1 MITIT
6 AYTAAGE
13 VLASA
18 AHPREA
24 LLRIDRVYEDGDYI
38 QIDSDLQ
45 HLIVQ
50 MDATILPGEVYL
62 PEGRMTWRVPTG
74 EHRLAYC
81 PVAFQGA
88 RHIVTARAMTDSEVA
103 ARRNIAC
110 NPADLR
116 GDTDFFPH
124 CTANVETRNEACFCA
139 RNVIDGMRHS
149 DYHGEW
155 PFQSWGIG
163 AREDAWCLL
172 DFGREVEVDEM
183 ALTLRADFPHD
194 AYWVSGHVVLS
205 DGSEVAYDLEKTG
218 ERQYIPLGQH
228 TVRWMRLERMQ
239 KSDDPSAFPAL
250 IEWEVF
256 GRDKAIP
263 GADL

>member
-183 ALTLRADFPHD
+183 ALTLRAYFPHD

-256 GRDKAIP
+256 GKDE
-263 GADL
+263 

>member
-6 AYTAAGE
+6 ARTTQGS
-13 VLASA
+13 VLAQVSHA
-18 AHPREA
+18 SEA
-24 LLRIDRVYEDGDYI
+24 LLRIDRTYEDGDLI
-38 QIDSDLQ
+38 EIVSDER

-62 PEGRMTWRVPTG
+62 PDGRMTWRIPVG

-88 RHIVTARAMTDSEVA
+88 RHIVTARVMTAQEIS

-110 NPADLR
+110 NPSDLR
-116 GDTDFFPH
+116 GETDFFPH

-172 DFGREVEVDEM
+172 DFGREIEADEM

-194 AYWVSGHVVLS
+194 AYWVAGHVVLS
-205 DGSEVAYDLEKTG
+205 DGTDVAFDLEKTG
-218 ERQYIPLGQH
+218 ERQYIPLGRH
-228 TVRWMRLERMQ
+228 TLRWMRLERMQ

-256 GRDKAIP
+256 GRDV
-263 GADL
+263 

>member
-6 AYTAAGE
+6 AYTAAGK

-18 AHPREA
+18 AHPSEA
-24 LLRIDRVYEDGDYI
+24 LLRIDRIYEAGDYVRI
-38 QIDSDLQ
+38 VSDEK

-62 PEGRMTWRVPTG
+62 PRGEMTWRVPAG

-81 PVAFQGA
+81 PVAFQGP
-88 RHIVTARAMTDSEVA
+88 RHIVTARSMTAEEIA

-116 GDTDFFPH
+116 GETDFFPH

-163 AREDAWCLL
+163 AREDAWCML
-172 DFGREVEVDEM
+172 DFGRDVTVNEM

-194 AYWVSGHVVLS
+194 AYWVRGHVVLS
-205 DGSEVAYDLEKTG
+205 DGAEIAYDLEKTG
-218 ERQYIPLGQH
+218 ERQFIPLGEH

-256 GRDKAIP
+256 GR
-263 GADL
+263 G